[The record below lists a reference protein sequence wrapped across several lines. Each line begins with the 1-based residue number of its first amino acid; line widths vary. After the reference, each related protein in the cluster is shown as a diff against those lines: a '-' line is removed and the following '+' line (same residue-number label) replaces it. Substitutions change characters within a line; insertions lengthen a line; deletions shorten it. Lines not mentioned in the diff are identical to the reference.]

1 MINILSL
8 TIKEAI
14 ALAEMYQDDQ
24 DWDLWGMTWDYPD
37 YDMEDDNVD

>member
-14 ALAEMYQDDQ
+14 ELAEMYQDDQ
-24 DWDLWGMTWDYPD
+24 DWDLWGMVWTTHDND
-37 YDMEDDNVD
+37 IDEED